1 MSKVDELCEK
11 YEITPSII
19 KDSRMSK
26 NVFNKCYKESIIFKD
41 QLKKFDKD
49 RVYESEISKRLGI

>member
-1 MSKVDELCEK
+1 
-11 YEITPSII
+11 
-19 KDSRMSK
+19 MSK

-49 RVYESEISKRLGI
+49 RCTSQKFQKG